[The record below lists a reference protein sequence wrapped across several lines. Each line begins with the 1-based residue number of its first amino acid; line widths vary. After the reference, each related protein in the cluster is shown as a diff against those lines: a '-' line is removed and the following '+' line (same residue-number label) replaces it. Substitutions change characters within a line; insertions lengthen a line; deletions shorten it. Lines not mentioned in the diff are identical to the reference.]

1 MAKLHLKP
9 IGQKNIINF
18 NSRILL
24 RYWSLLLLITL
35 SSACLAQP
43 SAEDIDLVPEIDSAY
58 FEAEEEDD
66 TDFAGPADTTQI
78 KIRKFSESEVEN
90 LKANPDFNYTQP
102 PTIVESLWD
111 RFLRWL
117 FWLLDSLFG
126 KATTTD
132 LGRVLMYT
140 IAIIL
145 TIVVI
150 MMLLKVNA
158 FKVFYSGADQGKQAY
173 QVFHENIHEM
183 NFELLIQEATEKK
196 EYRLATRLVFL
207 YALKIL
213 SDNHLIDFS
222 PGKTN
227 HDYVEE
233 LQKGEIKTGLNDLSF
248 YFDYAWYGN
257 FAINENQ
264 FQKIKSTF
272 SFWREKVK

>member
-1 MAKLHLKP
+1 LVIRFTAEINCP
-9 IGQKNIINF
+9 IGG
-18 NSRILL
+18 
-24 RYWSLLLLITL
+24 
-35 SSACLAQP
+35 SA
-43 SAEDIDLVPEIDSAY
+43 
-58 FEAEEEDD
+58 
-66 TDFAGPADTTQI
+66 
-78 KIRKFSESEVEN
+78 SEVEN
-90 LKANPDFNYTQP
+90 LKANPDLNYTQP
-102 PTIVESLWD
+102 PTVAETLWD

-117 FWLLDSLFG
+117 NWLLNSLFG

-140 IAIIL
+140 IAGIL

-183 NFELLIQEATEKK
+183 DFEKLIREATEKN
-196 EYRLATRLVFL
+196 EFRLATRLIFL
-207 YALKIL
+207 QALKLL
-213 SDNHLIDFS
+213 SDKHLIEFN

-233 LQKGEIKTGLNDLSF
+233 LITPELKTGLNELSF

-257 FAINENQ
+257 FSINVTQ
-264 FQKIKSTF
+264 FEKIKNTF
-272 SFWREKVK
+272 TEWRSKLSR

>member
-1 MAKLHLKP
+1 M
-9 IGQKNIINF
+9 
-18 NSRILL
+18 L
-24 RYWSLLLLITL
+24 RYWPLLLLIAL

-43 SAEDIDLVPEIDSAY
+43 SDESVDVVPQIDSTY
-58 FEAEEEDD
+58 FESEEDD
-66 TDFAGPADTTQI
+66 TDFAGPADTTRI

-90 LKANPDFNYTQP
+90 LKADPDLNYTQP
-102 PTIVESLWD
+102 PTVAESMWD

-117 FWLLDSLFG
+117 GWILNSLFG

-140 IAIIL
+140 IAGIL
-145 TIVVI
+145 TIAVI

-158 FKVFYSGADQGKQAY
+158 FKVFYSGAEQGKQGY

-183 NFELLIQEATEKK
+183 NFDALIQEATEKK

-213 SDNHLIDFS
+213 SDKHLIDFS

>member
-1 MAKLHLKP
+1 LVNQHQKP
-9 IGQKNIINF
+9 TGPKNIINL
-18 NSRILL
+18 NTRVLL
-24 RYWSLLLLITL
+24 KYWSLVFLLFL
-35 SSACLAQP
+35 SFACLAQP
-43 SAEDIDLVPEIDSAY
+43 SDEVDDVVPKIDSTY
-58 FEAEEEDD
+58 FETEEEDD
-66 TDFAGPADTTQI
+66 TDFTGPADTTSI
-78 KIRKFSESEVEN
+78 EIRKFSESEIEN
-90 LKANPDFNYTQP
+90 LKADPDLNYTHP
-102 PTIVESLWD
+102 PTVAETLWD

-117 FWLLDSLFG
+117 GWILNSLFG

-158 FKVFYSGADQGKQAY
+158 FKVFYSGADQGKQGY

-183 NFELLIQEATEKK
+183 NFDTLIQEATEKK

-213 SDNHLIDFS
+213 SDKHLIDFS

-264 FQKIKSTF
+264 FQKIKNTF